1 MNKYVLD
8 SYALMVLTQKE
19 SGWQR
24 VMDIIKSANNGS
36 VELYMSVINMAEV
49 NYMLA
54 RRGKNTPQIT
64 SAIQALPIIL
74 ASADEYIEEVTSLK
88 AEYAIS
94 LADCFGA
101 VLAKA
106 LDCPIVTGDPEF
118 RKLDK
123 IIKIVWLK

>member
-24 VMDIIKSANNGS
+24 VMEIIRRTSDSN

-54 RRGKNTPQIT
+54 RRGKNTPQII
-64 SAIQALPIIL
+64 SAIQAQESM
-74 ASADEYIEEVTSLK
+74 ASS
-88 AEYAIS
+88 
-94 LADCFGA
+94 
-101 VLAKA
+101 
-106 LDCPIVTGDPEF
+106 
-118 RKLDK
+118 
-123 IIKIVWLK
+123 